1 MIKNALQ
8 NLGCTLIRTNTEKEY
23 REISNITDPNA
34 LHAFIEQRL
43 NDLLLHAYQHTQYY
57 HRIFDQIG
65 IIQGD
70 HADLSRI
77 HEIPLLTKENIR
89 KYHKELIS
97 DDFKNRG
104 WYYNS
109 SGGSTGEPV
118 RLIQDRQFQR
128 WSKATNNYYYR
139 NILDIDEPIVKKI
152 IIWGSER
159 DLFTGSLGTKA
170 KITNWLTNTI
180 TLNSFRMTSNDI
192 ERYINTINTY
202 KPDLIRGYAGSLHE
216 ICRYAER
223 NNLDIYSPKVVVS
236 AAETLNDE
244 MRGQIERVF
253 GRKVYNFYGSREV
266 GNLAGECKDGLMHS
280 FAFWN
285 YQELLDEHNRPVKQ
299 GKEGKV
305 VVTNLFN
312 YSMPLIRYEIG
323 DMAVLGPKRCLCGNI
338 LPTFEKVTG
347 RITDHFILKNGATV
361 PAEFFIHLLG
371 VVCNAGEIKQ
381 FQVIQEDYDRI
392 RILVV
397 MGAGLTEEYRKGV
410 ESKIKV
416 AVGSDC
422 EITWDFV
429 DSIPKTPTGKYLYT
443 RSLVRR

>member
-1 MIKNALQ
+1 MIKNVLR
-8 NLGCTLIRTNTEKEY
+8 NSGCTLTGTYTEKEY
-23 REISNITDPNA
+23 REISNITNPDV

-65 IIQGD
+65 IVQGE
-70 HADLSRI
+70 HVNLSRI
-77 HEIPLLTKENIR
+77 HEIPLLTKEIIR
-89 KYHKELIS
+89 KHHEELIS
-97 DDFKNRG
+97 DDFKDRG
-104 WYYNS
+104 WFYNT

-128 WSKATNNYYYR
+128 WAKVTNNYYYR
-139 NILDIDEPIVKKI
+139 NILNIDEPIVKKI
-152 IIWGSER
+152 IIWGSEK
-159 DLFTGSLGTKA
+159 DLFTGTIGAKT

-180 TLNSFRMTSNDI
+180 TLNSFRMTQNDI
-192 ERYINTINTY
+192 EKYISKINTY

-216 ICRYAER
+216 ICRYAEL
-223 NNLDIYSPKVVVS
+223 NNLNIYSPKVVVS

-244 MRGQIERVF
+244 VRDQIERVF
-253 GRKVYNFYGSREV
+253 GKKLYNFYGSREV
-266 GNLAGECKDGLMHS
+266 SSLAGECEDGLMHS

-285 YQELLDEHNRPVKQ
+285 YQELLDKHNLPVKQ
-299 GKEGKV
+299 GEEGKV

-323 DMAVLGPKRCLCGNI
+323 DMAVLGPEHCSCGKV
-338 LPTFEKVTG
+338 LPTFEKITG

-371 VVCNAGEIKQ
+371 VVCNTGEIKQ
-381 FQVIQEDYDRI
+381 FQVVQEDYDRI
-392 RILVV
+392 RILTVI
-397 MGAGLTEEYRKGV
+397 GAGLTEEYRKDV

-416 AVGSDC
+416 AVGLDC

-429 DSIPKTPTGKYLYT
+429 DSVPKTPTGKYLYT
-443 RSLVRR
+443 KSLVRR